1 MSIPDMSSND
11 ISRKNISTK
20 DIVFEEAKKRGMRM
34 DDSLLKKYIPMTE
47 TTYYTLLAVTEKRH
61 GYAIM
66 QFVNELTEGRIQL
79 GTGTLYTMVGR
90 LTADGVISI
99 PPSEDG
105 KKSYLITE
113 TGMELLKI
121 ETKRLEEQLDD
132 GKSILT

>member
-1 MSIPDMSSND
+1 
-11 ISRKNISTK
+11 
-20 DIVFEEAKKRGMRM
+20 M

-47 TTYYTLLAVTEKRH
+47 TTYYTLLAVMEKRH

-66 QFVNELTEGRIQL
+66 QFVNELTKGRIQL

-99 PPSEDG
+99 PPNEDG

-113 TGMELLKI
+113 LGKELLEI
-121 ETKRLEEQLDD
+121 ETKRLEAQLGD

>member
-1 MSIPDMSSND
+1 MSRYD

-20 DIVFEEAKKRGMRM
+20 DIMKSKKRGMRM
-34 DDSLLKKYIPMTE
+34 DGSLLKKYIPMTE
-47 TTYYTLLAVTEKRH
+47 TTYYTLLAVMEKRH

-99 PPSEDG
+99 PPNEDG

-113 TGMELLKI
+113 LGKELLEI
-121 ETKRLEEQLDD
+121 ETKRLEEQLED